1 MTTALAKR
9 AIGGLTRYSGP
20 HSITVPVKVLA
31 TAAEKPVYLLEE
43 GSFVVARAAR
53 SVGGSVTFEKV
64 KAGKWLVMGI
74 DDTAQYNAVVV
85 DRVVTG

>member
-1 MTTALAKR
+1 MATALLKR
-9 AIGGLTRYSGP
+9 AIGSITRYSGP
-20 HSITVPVKVLA
+20 HSITVPVKVL
-31 TAAEKPVYLLEE
+31 TTPAEKPVYLLEE
-43 GSFVVARAAR
+43 GSFKVVAAAR

-64 KAGKWLVMGI
+64 KAGKWLVLGI